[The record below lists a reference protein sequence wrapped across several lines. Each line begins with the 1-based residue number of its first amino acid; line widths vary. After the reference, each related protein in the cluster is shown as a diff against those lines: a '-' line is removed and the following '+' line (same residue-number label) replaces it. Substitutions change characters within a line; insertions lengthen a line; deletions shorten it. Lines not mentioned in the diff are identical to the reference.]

1 MIFDR
6 KKYKN
11 FAKQQLQGRWG
22 TAVLVTF
29 IICLITSLFS
39 IPDVVRMTRSE
50 PFIELVNSDSTNI
63 QEMAILIEDVSNSAT
78 SSIAAFVQMLVEA
91 VLEMA
96 ALAFFLKMSR
106 SPDTVF
112 FTDFIEGFN
121 SWLRAILACLWNFL
135 WVFLWSLLFII
146 PGIIKGIAYSQIYYI
161 LSEFKNVSV
170 TKAMK
175 ISIAITKGHK
185 ADIFVSYLSFIGW
198 DILAAIPC
206 GLGYLWLIPY
216 KKMTFINIYHAL
228 MKEALETGVI
238 KPEDL
243 Q

>member
-6 KKYKN
+6 RKYKD
-11 FAKQQLQGRWG
+11 FAKKQLKGRWG

-29 IICLITSLFS
+29 VICLITSLFS
-39 IPDVVRMTRSE
+39 IPDVVRMIRSQ
-50 PFIELVNSDSTNI
+50 PFSEYSNSGNI
-63 QEMAILIEDVSNSAT
+63 REMAVMIEEVSNSASSNI
-78 SSIAAFVQMLVEA
+78 SSIVQMLVEA

-106 SPDTVF
+106 SPDAVY
-112 FTDFIEGFN
+112 FTDFIEGLN
-121 SWLRAILACLWNFL
+121 NWLKAILAALWKFL

-146 PGIIKGIAYSQIYYI
+146 PGIIKAIAYSQIYYI

-185 ADIFVSYLSFIGW
+185 GDIFVAYLSFIGW

-206 GLGYLWLIPY
+206 GLGYLWLLPY